1 VGEFAIQIPEG
12 KPISLAA
19 YKGKPVLL
27 AFILTTCPH
36 CQHAVELLN
45 KLQPEYAPRGLQML
59 ASAIDQDA
67 PEAVPLFIK
76 NMHPLFPVG
85 FSDPVATLNFAGY
98 ALTRLPHMPILLFID
113 RRGMVRNSTTA
124 PSRST
129 SAIRR
134 NRTCV
139 SRSTLSWRRPNQ
151 RPRRQ
156 LLHLKRRTERRAH
169 FWRFMQRRRSTE
181 ETLPPVAA
189 PDAHAFILACRDSS
203 RHLRMDSPASA

>member
-1 VGEFAIQIPEG
+1 MFKPLISLLALSLAVGAPLQAQQVPRKVGEFAIQIPEG

-113 RRGMVRNSTTA
+113 RRGMVGEQHDGAEPVYFGDQEEQNLRKSIDALLA
-124 PSRST
+124 PSKPAPKKAAIASQETDRKST
-129 SAIRR
+129 RLNS
-134 NRTCV
+134 
-139 SRSTLSWRRPNQ
+139 S
-151 RPRRQ
+151 
-156 LLHLKRRTERRAH
+156 HLGISYAV
-169 FWRFMQRRRSTE
+169 F
-181 ETLPPVAA
+181 
-189 PDAHAFILACRDSS
+189 C
-203 RHLRMDSPASA
+203 

>member
-1 VGEFAIQIPEG
+1 MTKFSMSVLSFFLAVGAPLQAQQVPRKVGEFAIQIPEG

-59 ASAIDQDA
+59 ASAIDQDG
-67 PEAVPLFIK
+67 PEAVPRFIG
-76 NMHPLFPVG
+76 NMHPPFPVG

-113 RRGMVRNSTTA
+113 RRGTVREQHDGAEPVYFGNQEEQNLRKSIDALLA
-124 PSRST
+124 PSKPAPKKA
-129 SAIRR
+129 AIA
-134 NRTCV
+134 
-139 SRSTLSWRRPNQ
+139 SQ
-151 RPRRQ
+151 
-156 LLHLKRRTERRAH
+156 
-169 FWRFMQRRRSTE
+169 
-181 ETLPPVAA
+181 ET
-189 PDAHAFILACRDSS
+189 H
-203 RHLRMDSPASA
+203 